1 MLPFSAKLEYAGDT
15 LEIKK
20 PREKI
25 KMDTE
30 SISLNQLILINAII
44 VFCF

>member
-20 PREKI
+20 PSEKI

-30 SISLNQLILINAII
+30 RLILNQF
-44 VFCF
+44 V